1 MKKSDKPS
9 RVVDKSNLLVKYVG
23 IKDIPQNSEM
33 FSKLSKSVT
42 YEEED
47 VVVNSNIENLTPIGS
62 HVGVY
67 FLMRGSDCI
76 AKCAIVN
83 SEITDVLVDLKERGK
98 GYCPYMIATVAKHR
112 RDKYNQDAF
121 IRVEKDNLAA
131 LSCYKKILLM
141 KSTRLEWINSTE
153 EDV

>member
-1 MKKSDKPS
+1 LY
-9 RVVDKSNLLVKYVG
+9 REVRY
-23 IKDIPQNSEM
+23 
-33 FSKLSKSVT
+33 SKFR
-42 YEEED
+42 
-47 VVVNSNIENLTPIGS
+47 NHGR
-62 HVGVY
+62 
-67 FLMRGSDCI
+67 F
-76 AKCAIVN
+76 
-83 SEITDVLVDLKERGK
+83 DLKERGK

-153 EDV
+153 EDGRNEFYIECRPGLNYSFSYLPQKSVIAKVALSRRLRVCGLLR

>member
-1 MKKSDKPS
+1 LY
-9 RVVDKSNLLVKYVG
+9 REVRY
-23 IKDIPQNSEM
+23 
-33 FSKLSKSVT
+33 SKFR
-42 YEEED
+42 
-47 VVVNSNIENLTPIGS
+47 NHGR
-62 HVGVY
+62 
-67 FLMRGSDCI
+67 F
-76 AKCAIVN
+76 
-83 SEITDVLVDLKERGK
+83 VDLKERGK

-153 EDV
+153 DDRK